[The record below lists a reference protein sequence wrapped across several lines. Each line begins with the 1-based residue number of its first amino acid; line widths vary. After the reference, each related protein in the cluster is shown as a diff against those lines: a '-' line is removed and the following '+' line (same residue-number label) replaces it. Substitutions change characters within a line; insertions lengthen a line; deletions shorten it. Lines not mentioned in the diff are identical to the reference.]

1 MHIATTM
8 LNYSRHSQTYQSY
21 ALPNPRAVVIK
32 AFDAVITDRTV
43 WASRWSVQH
52 AGVTVLDLHNDP
64 IYNNILCPWQPQ
76 LLWCLTISSIIV
88 HINSFRF
95 RRMGVTR
102 HYTRISTRGK
112 KQQCQILE
120 NNRNKVQ
127 SKKGVQQTTV
137 PHIADGLIYSLKLI
151 HKAITFTDN
160 PKA

>member
-21 ALPNPRAVVIK
+21 ALPNPRAVVVK
-32 AFDAVITDRTV
+32 VFHAVITDRTV

-64 IYNNILCPWQPQ
+64 IYDNILCPWQPQ
-76 LLWCLTISSIIV
+76 LLRCLTISSIID

-120 NNRNKVQ
+120 NKRNKVQ

-137 PHIADGLIYSLKLI
+137 PHIADGLIYSPKLI
-151 HKAITFTDN
+151 NTFNDN
-160 PKA
+160 PNA